1 VYCRPADKKP
11 VMADLSR
18 GKKENAIYTHPVS
31 YHLQRQGL
39 EGKPMC
45 RKLRCALSVKA
56 GAAMLAIIA
65 WSQAT
70 TMTANAMDQAKNVY
84 LLGSRASL
92 LSGVLPGPGNY
103 FQNDLY
109 FYNGEAGGGIQL
121 PLGGFLASDVE
132 AKIVALELPTFMHV
146 FDTPVLGGSFAV
158 AYSQPFAYQKIT
170 AAGGV
175 TLPNDQVF
183 SASRTEDAF
192 QFGDPF
198 LQGILGWHNGNL
210 HWQVAGALN
219 VPIGEWERDQLVNLG
234 FNRWAGDLTAAA
246 TWLDMVNLYQIS
258 GAIGVTFNG
267 ENLDTGY
274 QSGTELHLE
283 ASAAKLFPNGMSLGV
298 AAYHYQQLTDDSNQ
312 TPVQEAVLGGFKGR
326 TTGIGPILGLT
337 IPLADR
343 QASANLRW
351 FHEFDVENRLEGDA
365 VFFTV
370 AVPLQPQQAAATTK

>member
-1 VYCRPADKKP
+1 MNGRV
-11 VMADLSR
+11 SR
-18 GKKENAIYTHPVS
+18 FPPTGV
-31 YHLQRQGL
+31 G
-39 EGKPMC
+39 
-45 RKLRCALSVKA
+45 ALF
-56 GAAMLAIIA
+56 LALTVGSLA
-65 WSQAT
+65 
-70 TMTANAMDQAKNVY
+70 TANSAYAVDQAKNVY
-84 LLGSRASL
+84 LLGSRATL

-121 PLGGFLASDVE
+121 PLGGFLASGVE

-146 FDTPVLGGSFAV
+146 FDTPVLGGSFAL
-158 AYSQPFAYQKIT
+158 AYSQPFAYQEIT

-175 TLPNDQVF
+175 TPPTGPPINV
-183 SASRTEDAF
+183 SVTEDAF

-210 HWQVAGALN
+210 HWQVAAALN

-258 GAIGVTFNG
+258 GAVGVTFNG
-267 ENLDTGY
+267 ENLDTEY
-274 QSGTELHLE
+274 QSGIELHLE

-312 TPVQEAVLGGFKGR
+312 TPLQEALLGGFKGR
-326 TTGIGPILGLT
+326 ATGIGPLLGLT

-343 QASANLRW
+343 QVSAIVRW

-370 AVPLQPQQAAATTK
+370 AIPLQLQQAPQ